1 MIKAII
7 FDMDGV
13 LIDAKDWHYDALN
26 KALSLFGYNISRYDH
41 LTKFDG
47 LPTKDKLNMLSA
59 EYSLPRELHS
69 FINEMKQNY
78 TMDIVH
84 TLCKPTF
91 GHQFALSRL
100 KQDGY
105 RLAVASNSIRNSVVN
120 MMEKSCLARY
130 LEFMLSNEDVI
141 NGKPDPEIYSAAIGR
156 LGLTPADCVVVE
168 DNENGV
174 RAARSAGAHVLVVDN
189 VNDVNY
195 KNIKAFIHNLEKKS

>member
-78 TMDIVH
+78 TMDLVH